1 MHTRAQG
8 FRHSQRLL
16 LFWQARDRTHLTH
29 VETITNVLKVREEE
43 RKKHTCVLSV
53 ALLSGGARISA
64 LRFVA
69 LFLYGPCA
77 RAPVA
82 VSVLGLRER

>member
-1 MHTRAQG
+1 MKKRKI
-8 FRHSQRLL
+8 
-16 LFWQARDRTHLTH
+16 LTDCRP
-29 VETITNVLKVREEE
+29 ILA
-43 RKKHTCVLSV
+43 CVLSA

-64 LRFVA
+64 LRFVV
-69 LFLYGPCA
+69 LFLYGRCA